1 MYIFSQ
7 TEKGY
12 SVRISLHT
20 FGILRNHT
28 FGWVLSAVHET
39 ENSMIPSTDRRERE
53 SFIRNFP

>member
-7 TEKGY
+7 TEKEY

-20 FGILRNHT
+20 FGIVRNHT
-28 FGWVLSAVHET
+28 FDWVLGAVHET

-53 SFIRNFP
+53 LY